1 MISVTQQQKEILN
14 ACGIEVI
21 EYKRQMIKSQKIID
35 DIAKAFVECLERL
48 IEVMK
53 PVVEAIKKC
62 LESEKVSARDK
73 YKLCKTLGIDY
84 RPYIKRNQAY
94 RCRNN
99 C

>member
-1 MISVTQQQKEILN
+1 MINVTQEQKVILN
-14 ACGIEVI
+14 SLGIEVI
-21 EYKRQMIKSQKIID
+21 EYKRWVMELQKGLT
-35 DIAKAFVECLERL
+35 ECVKRL
-48 IEVMK
+48 VDAMK
-53 PVVEAIKKC
+53 PIVEAIKKC

-73 YKLCKTLGIDY
+73 YKLCKSLGIDY

>member
-1 MISVTQQQKEILN
+1 MTISVTQQQKEILN
-14 ACGIEVI
+14 ACGIEVM
-21 EYKRQMIKSQKIID
+21 EYKRSVMKLQKGLNEC
-35 DIAKAFVECLERL
+35 VERA
-48 IEVMK
+48 IESMK
-53 PVVEAIKKC
+53 PVAEAIKKC

>member
-1 MISVTQQQKEILN
+1 MINVTQEQKEILN

-21 EYKRQMIKSQKIID
+21 EYKRQIMKTEKLID
-35 DIAKAFVECLERL
+35 DIVKEMTECVKRV

-53 PVVEAIKKC
+53 PIVEAIKKC

-73 YKLCKTLGIDY
+73 YRVCKSLGIDY
-84 RPYIKRNQAY
+84 RPYIKRNHIY